1 MGYAH
6 ELIGMQL
13 KVVDSTSKNLVDLVG
28 LILDESRETITLG
41 LDMQNG
47 NLKQVKLLKR
57 SLLKI
62 KLHGKSGKTIDLN
75 GDDLLNKPWDRIKG

>member
-1 MGYAH
+1 M
-6 ELIGMQL
+6 
-13 KVVDSTSKNLVDLVG
+13 DLVG